1 MTTEPEVVPLS
12 PLSFLER
19 AADVFPDKP
28 AITTASGWTQS
39 YSEFRAEAGRVAER
53 LRTAGVG
60 RGDTVAVLAR
70 NGPDALLMHYAVPG
84 VKAALVA
91 LNTRL
96 APQEYEYIL
105 LDSGARGAL
114 RRAGL
119 SERIQTDR
127 RWAFVPDSRIC
138 PTPTP
143 LGVEQRSRASRMASG
158 SMALL
163 RDRTSRSA
171 RTTNLTPSPS
181 TTRAAPR
188 DDPKGR
194 STRTGAPT

>member
-53 LRTAGVG
+53 LRKAGVG

-84 VKAALVA
+84 AKAALVA

-105 LDSGARGAL
+105 LDSGADVLFVEPA
-114 RRAGL
+114 L
-119 SERIQTDR
+119 SERIRPIAGGLLCQI
-127 RWAFVPDSRIC
+127 VELPDADSHSESS
-138 PTPTP
+138 T
-143 LGVEQRSRASRMASG
+143 RSGHRVRRMARWRCPG
-158 SMALL
+158 GWTA
-163 RDRTSRSA
+163 RSA
-171 RTTNLTPSPS
+171 GRRTRPHRHQLHERHHG
-181 TTRAAPR
+181 TTQR
-188 DDPKGR
+188 GR
-194 STRTGAPT
+194 STRIGVPI